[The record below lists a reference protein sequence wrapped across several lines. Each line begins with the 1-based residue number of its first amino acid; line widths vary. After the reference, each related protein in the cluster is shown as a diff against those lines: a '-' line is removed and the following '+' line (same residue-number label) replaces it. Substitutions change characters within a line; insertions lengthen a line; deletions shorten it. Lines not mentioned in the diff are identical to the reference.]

1 MISLTKYAVCPKC
14 ESEQTKSVKLM
25 LSNGCYIQQR
35 KCESCKTRFSID
47 VTGEIYNLMEM
58 KASA

>member
-14 ESEQTKSVKLM
+14 ESEQTKAVKLI
-25 LSNGCYIQQR
+25 LSNGRYVQQK
-35 KCESCKTRFSID
+35 KCELCKTRFSID

-58 KASA
+58 KAAA